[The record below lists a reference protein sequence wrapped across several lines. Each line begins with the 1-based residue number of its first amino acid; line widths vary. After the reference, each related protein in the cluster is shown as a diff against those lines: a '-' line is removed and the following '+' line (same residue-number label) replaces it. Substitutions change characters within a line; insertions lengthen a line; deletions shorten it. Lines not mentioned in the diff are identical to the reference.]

1 MNILKLSIIAK
12 SMAIAVSK
20 AVITASS
27 PRKARAEIAKA
38 TAILA
43 KRDPVLRNII
53 KQVGP
58 CQLKPKKEYF
68 FILCDSIISQQ
79 LSVKV
84 ANVILERFTKHLAKS
99 GKHATPEEVLAADT
113 EELRKLGLSYQK
125 IAYLKDLALHF
136 HEKRIVPQAF
146 HKLPDEE
153 IIEELVA
160 VKGIGRWTAE
170 MFLIFSL
177 CRLDVWPV
185 DDLGIKKAVQKA
197 YRLKAMPTAKELLRF
212 EERRD
217 WRPYRSIVSW
227 YLWRT
232 L

>member
-1 MNILKLSIIAK
+1 M
-12 SMAIAVSK
+12 
-20 AVITASS
+20 
-27 PRKARAEIAKA
+27 AKA
-38 TAILA
+38 TTILA
-43 KRDPVLRNII
+43 RRDKVLARII
-53 KQVGP
+53 KDVGP
-58 CQLKPKKEYF
+58 CQLRQKRDYF

-84 ANVILERFTKHLAKS
+84 SDIILTRFRKHCTRK
-99 GKHATPEEVLAADT
+99 GCRHPTPEDVLGART

-125 IAYLKDLALHF
+125 ITYLKDLARHF
-136 HEKRIVPQAF
+136 HEGIIETRKFA
-146 HKLPDEE
+146 KLSDEE
-153 IIEELVA
+153 IIAELVA

-185 DDLGIKKAVQKA
+185 DDLGIKKAVQKN
-197 YRLKAMPTAKELLRF
+197 YNLKELPTAKELQRF
-212 EERRD
+212 EEKRD

>member
-1 MNILKLSIIAK
+1 
-12 SMAIAVSK
+12 MAIKVSPK
-20 AVITASS
+20 VVVTYSS
-27 PRKARAEIAKA
+27 PKKAREEIAKA
-38 TAILA
+38 AAIISR
-43 KRDPVLRNII
+43 RDPVLRKII

-58 CQLKPKKEYF
+58 CQLKPRKEYF

-84 ANVILERFTKHLAKS
+84 ANVLLERFRKHLAG
-99 GKHATPEEVLAADT
+99 GKHPTPEEVLAADT

-125 IAYLKDLALHF
+125 IAYLKDLAKHF
-136 HEKRIVPQAF
+136 HEKKIVPQKF
-146 HKLPDEE
+146 HTLSDEE
-153 IIEELVA
+153 IIAELVA

-177 CRLDVWPV
+177 CRLDIWPV
-185 DDLGIKKAVQKA
+185 DDLGIKKAVQKT
-197 YRLKAMPTAKELLRF
+197 YGLKELPTAKELLKF
-212 EERRD
+212 EERKD
-217 WRPYRSIVSW
+217 WRPYRSVVSW

>member
-1 MNILKLSIIAK
+1 MAK
-12 SMAIAVSK
+12 V
-20 AVITASS
+20 VVTYSS
-27 PRKARAEIAKA
+27 PKAASKQIDAA
-38 TAILA
+38 TKIIT
-43 KRDPVLRNII
+43 KRDPVLKKII

-58 CQLKPKKEYF
+58 CQLKPRKEYF

-84 ANVILERFTKHLAKS
+84 SNVLLERFRLLCAKS
-99 GKHATPEEVLAADT
+99 GKHPTPEEVLAADV
-113 EELRKLGLSYQK
+113 ESLRKCGLSYQK
-125 IAYLKDLALHF
+125 IAYLKDLAKHF
-136 HEKRIVPQAF
+136 HEKKIVPQTF
-146 HKLPDEE
+146 HKLSDEE
-153 IIEELVA
+153 IITELVA

-185 DDLGIKKAVQKA
+185 DDLGIKKAVQKN
-197 YRLKAMPTAKELLRF
+197 YKLKAMPTAKDLLKF
-212 EERRD
+212 EAKKS
-217 WRPYRSIVSW
+217 WRPYRSVVAW